1 MLVRRTADAD
11 AWEAQGAGARLVS
24 LDDRPTLTEALT
36 GCAGFFALLPF
47 DLTVDALDDHAERL
61 IESIAGAVADAG
73 VPHDVLLSSGGAD
86 LADRKSTRLNSSH
99 VAISYAVFCLKRK
112 NT

>member
-73 VPHDVLLSSGGAD
+73 VPHEIGRASCRERVWERGG
-86 LADRKSTRLNSSH
+86 
-99 VAISYAVFCLKRK
+99 VAISEQKDQRDWRVKLHQIMR
-112 NT
+112 